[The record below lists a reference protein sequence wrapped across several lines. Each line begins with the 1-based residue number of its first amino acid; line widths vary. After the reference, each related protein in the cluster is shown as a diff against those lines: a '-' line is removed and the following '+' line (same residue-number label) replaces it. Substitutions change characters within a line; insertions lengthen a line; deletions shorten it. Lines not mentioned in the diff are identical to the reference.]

1 MTKKYDISWEY
12 FDKLLEIFLD
22 GFRENDHSFD
32 DQRSDTKLLNSLLD
46 RLVKLERWDDANYIR
61 EMLGQDPCVHPGVEG
76 VLGSEPVRGDDLVR
90 FLAMVMRPP
99 LSAVPIPQPNIKLRF
114 TDFSYSDGQ
123 DPCGASGAMGESGV
137 PSIKITLAGMYGPIP
152 GQQIGRLDRS
162 KLFLGKK
169 PYVKHII
176 FNEDP
181 PKLNIDLEPL
191 NFTDDKQDKRRNIT
205 SPGVHGEDI
214 RIRTPKRDP
223 GLS

>member
-32 DQRSDTKLLNSLLD
+32 DQRSDTKLLNILLD
-46 RLVKLERWDDANYIR
+46 RLVKLDRWDDADYIR
-61 EMLGQDPCVHPGVEG
+61 GILD
-76 VLGSEPVRGDDLVR
+76 
-90 FLAMVMRPP
+90 
-99 LSAVPIPQPNIKLRF
+99 
-114 TDFSYSDGQ
+114 Q
-123 DPCGASGAMGESGV
+123 DPCGAMCESGV
-137 PSIKITLAGMYGPIP
+137 PSIKITLADMYGTIP
-152 GQQIGRLDRS
+152 GQEIGRLDRS
-162 KLFLGKK
+162 MFLGKK
-169 PYVKHII
+169 PYIKHII
-176 FNEDP
+176 LNEDP